1 MPSRDALHELIDTLP
16 EAALES
22 TQQILEGFQTWPPT
36 PPVSVEQLRERVDEM
51 LKTRADKWRARSGKS
66 LSGSSFSLGNFKPD
80 GDGMASMHTTDGPAL
95 VTFEIRIFHGYR
107 LERKERLCLSDDEN
121 LLLYSQQI
129 NGPDGKENR
138 YEMEFNVSEG
148 HLPVNSR

>member
-1 MPSRDALHELIDTLP
+1 MPSRDALHELVDKLP
-16 EAALES
+16 EAAIES
-22 TQQILEGFQTWPPT
+22 TEQILESFQTWPPT
-36 PPVSVEQLRERVDEM
+36 LPVPVEKLRERVDEM
-51 LKTRADKWRARSGKS
+51 LKTRVDKWRARSGKA
-66 LSGSSFSLGNFKPD
+66 LTGSSFSRSHFKLD

-107 LERKERLCLSDDEN
+107 LEREERLCLSDDKK
-121 LLLYSQQI
+121 LLLYGQQI

-148 HLPVNSR
+148 HLPANSR